1 MEKQSIARNNRLD
14 SSTIAGCITNTWE
27 QSLSSSWNS
36 TWNVF
41 FRPRF
46 ERSLENKISR
56 QRKSSEFETIRTR
69 IQLFDVIRF
78 QSNAIRSWHR
88 WFSSDMPCKWRQRY
102 HPELKGDQY
111 TFMRFGKG
119 IVKYNTFNQNLFCFF
134 QPLNLKVCRSHY
146 EFFDGE
152 CLIGAM
158 YCML

>member
-1 MEKQSIARNNRLD
+1 MEKQPIARNNHLN
-14 SSTIAGCITNTWE
+14 SSTIALRTRGDKA
-27 QSLSSSWNS
+27 SLHREILLEMC
-36 TWNVF
+36 
-41 FRPRF
+41 FRQQF

-69 IQLFDVIRF
+69 IQLCDVIWF
-78 QSNAIRSWHR
+78 HSDAIRSWHR

-102 HPELKGDQY
+102 HPKLKGDQF

-119 IVKYNTFNQNLFCFF
+119 IVKYNAFKQNLFCFF

-152 CLIGAM
+152 FLIGAM